1 MFNRKKCEKCGNK
14 ISSKFDF
21 CPYCGKP
28 ANGNVDEDFG
38 MLGKNDSFDEFDNFS
53 KSIFGGFG
61 GGMLN
66 KMLGNAVK
74 MLEKEM
80 QKEMHRSVSPQ
91 TLNAGRKKTNSQPRT
106 NFQMFI
112 NGKKV
117 NLGEDFFPV
126 QKQKAKKTAPV
137 KLPQNKLKNFSKLPR
152 ENPKADIR
160 RFSNKIVYEINVPG
174 VKSIDD
180 VSIIQLENSIEI
192 KAVSKEK
199 SYAKILPINLPIIN
213 YGLDNQK
220 ILLELAVS
228 G

>member
-28 ANGNVDEDFG
+28 ANGNIDDDFG

-53 KSIFGGFG
+53 KSLFGGFG
-61 GGMLN
+61 GNMLN
-66 KMLGNAVK
+66 KMLGNAMK

-80 QKEMHRSVSPQ
+80 QKEVHRSVFPQ
-91 TLNAGRKKTNSQPRT
+91 ELNAGTKKTNSQPRT

-112 NGKKV
+112 NGKKLD
-117 NLGEDFFPV
+117 LGGDSFPV
-126 QKQKAKKTAPV
+126 QKQQTRKIAPV
-137 KLPQNKLKNFSKLPR
+137 KLPQNKLKDFSKLPR
-152 ENPKADIR
+152 ENPKASIR

-174 VKSIDD
+174 VKSLDD

-192 KAVSKEK
+192 KAVSKDK

-213 YGLDNQK
+213 YELDDHK

>member
-28 ANGNVDEDFG
+28 ANGNSEDDFG

-53 KSIFGGFG
+53 KSIFSGFG
-61 GGMLN
+61 GSMLN
-66 KMLGNAVK
+66 KMLGNAMK

-80 QKEMHRSVSPQ
+80 QKEMKKENSPP
-91 TLNAGRKKTNSQPRT
+91 PRT

-117 NLGEDFFPV
+117 NLGGDSFPV
-126 QKQKAKKTAPV
+126 QKTPVKKIAPI
-137 KLPQNKLKNFSKLPR
+137 KLPQNKLTNFSKLPR
-152 ENPKADIR
+152 ENPKTSIR
-160 RFSNKIVYEINVPG
+160 RFSNKIIYEINVPG
-174 VKSIDD
+174 VKSSNDI
-180 VSIIQLENSIEI
+180 SIVQMENSIEI

-220 ILLELAVS
+220 ILLELGVQ